1 MEPLGIAL
9 MTLPAGLLV
18 ARYGAR
24 RVYFVASMGPML
36 LNLVV
41 PFTGAWSLIALTQ
54 VLIGLCIPFRIV
66 SINGVFL
73 ARLAQIG
80 LARAGWYRAAMSV
93 GSGMVGP
100 WLASG
105 LLGAHGAVATFCVAS
120 ASFAGMALFSRTLL
134 GDAEPAARG
143 VPPEPVA
150 CARCWR
156 SRGVTTCASSS
167 CWKP

>member
-1 MEPLGIAL
+1 
-9 MTLPAGLLV
+9 
-18 ARYGAR
+18 
-24 RVYFVASMGPML
+24 ML

-80 LARAGWYRAAMSV
+80 PRARAGWYRAAMSV

-134 GDAEPAARG
+134 GDAARG
-143 VPPEPVA
+143 
-150 CARCWR
+150 ARC
-156 SRGVTTCASSS
+156 AA
-167 CWKP
+167 